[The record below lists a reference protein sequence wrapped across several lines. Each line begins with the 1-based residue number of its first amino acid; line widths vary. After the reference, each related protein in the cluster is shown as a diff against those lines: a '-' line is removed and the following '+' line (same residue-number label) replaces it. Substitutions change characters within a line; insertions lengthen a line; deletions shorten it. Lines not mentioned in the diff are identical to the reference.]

1 MSIEPTPSITI
12 GCSGF
17 GLPAWWGRW
26 WGRTGQGDAAPENR
40 RSRHSAARRRT
51 CAAQVARVRLGMP
64 VNDDVRLISNVLP
77 TAVLG
82 LRAPQQWTQPTAR
95 LEDLLGLPRRTMQHV
110 QGAKQSF
117 VPSPT
122 DVHSP
127 TAATRRKPTT
137 DQRRN
142 VPSVDSCTA
151 AKDARE
157 LRAFIRSPR

>member
-1 MSIEPTPSITI
+1 
-12 GCSGF
+12 
-17 GLPAWWGRW
+17 
-26 WGRTGQGDAAPENR
+26 
-40 RSRHSAARRRT
+40 
-51 CAAQVARVRLGMP
+51 MP

-82 LRAPQQWTQPTAR
+82 LRAPQQWTQPSAR

-142 VPSVDSCTA
+142 VPGADISFRGLCLKCVVKAESALIANTSSRRCVTA
-151 AKDARE
+151 DAWDWMTRR
-157 LRAFIRSPR
+157 LVAYPLSKNARVN